1 MLKPLSWYKTLH
13 DPKSR
18 REENAFLVEGLR
30 AITQITL
37 VSPASIIELVVSEN
51 DTPPENIH
59 CPVRTVTASQ
69 FRSVCASTNP
79 SGPLAV
85 VTIPKGVY
93 SSALPETTGNRVL
106 VLEDMQ
112 DPGNVG
118 ALIRSA
124 AAFDF
129 DGVVLSEKCADPF
142 GPKAVQASA
151 GSVLSVWLRR
161 TKDYREMI
169 SALAREGY
177 YCIAADVDGT
187 EPLQAV
193 NADKMMLIVRNEG
206 SGISKE
212 TLACAQRVVNI
223 PMNGKKVESLNAA
236 VSGGLCMY
244 VLSSRR
250 A

>member
-1 MLKPLSWYKTLH
+1 MLKPLAWYKSLH

-30 AITQITL
+30 AVSQINL
-37 VSPASIIELVVSEN
+37 VSPASIIELVVPEN
-51 DTPPENIH
+51 DTSPENIR
-59 CPVRTVTASQ
+59 CPVRIVTLSQ
-69 FRSVCASTNP
+69 FRGICASTNP

-85 VTIPKGVY
+85 VAVPEGGY
-93 SSALPETTGNRVL
+93 SSSLPQKPGSRVL
-106 VLEDMQ
+106 VLEDIQ

-129 DGVVLSEKCADPF
+129 DGVVLSEKSADPF

-161 TKDYREMI
+161 TKDCREMI
-169 SALAREGY
+169 MALVQTGY
-177 YCIAADVDGT
+177 CCIAADVNGT
-187 EPLQAV
+187 EPLQPV
-193 NADKMMLIVRNEG
+193 HADKLMLIVGNEG
-206 SGISKE
+206 NGISKE
-212 TLACAQRVVNI
+212 TLSCAQRVVKI

-236 VSGGLCMY
+236 TSGGLCMY
-244 VLSSRR
+244 VLSSRPG
-250 A
+250 